1 MGRKWR
7 AQLSLKGKIQK
18 HGGIFKNEL
27 EAAIKVNQLCE
38 EMEIPLQNPGISAI
52 PTQQCQKKEKTSQ
65 YKGVHKHKKSGKWY
79 ARLILKGATE
89 KFGGTY
95 NDEMDAVKRVNQ
107 LCEEMDIPLRNPEIS
122 AIPTPQYQKKKK
134 TSKYK
139 GVHWNKENGQWRVQL
154 TVKGQNQNGGHFKE
168 ELDAAKKVNQLCEK
182 LEAPLRNPGINAVPS
197 QQYQK
202 GGKTTSQYKGVH
214 WHKQI
219 GKWYAHLLLDAG
231 KQKFGGVF
239 IDEMDAAKRVNQLCE
254 EMGIPLR
261 NPGISAIPSQQYQK
275 KKKTSQYKG
284 VHWSKEN
291 RQWRAELQFK
301 KQKQNGGYFKEELD
315 AAKKVNQ
322 LCEKLEIPLRNHG
335 VPGETP
341 IHTSEIPKIDNDDHG
356 ESNKKRKR
364 KQKIHWEEQ
373 YFYEHFLK

>member
-1 MGRKWR
+1 MGHKENRKWFVVMCLKGGKKKYGGTFIDEMDAAKRVNQLCEVMEIPLQNPGISAIPAQQYQARKKTSEYRGVSWHKCNRKWR

-79 ARLILKGATE
+79 ARLILKGGTE

-95 NDEMDAVKRVNQ
+95 NDEMDAAKRVNQ
-107 LCEEMDIPLRNPEIS
+107 LCEEMDIPLRNPGIS

-154 TVKGQNQNGGHFKE
+154 TVKRQNQNGGHFKE

-182 LEAPLRNPGINAVPS
+182 LE
-197 QQYQK
+197 
-202 GGKTTSQYKGVH
+202 
-214 WHKQI
+214 
-219 GKWYAHLLLDAG
+219 
-231 KQKFGGVF
+231 
-239 IDEMDAAKRVNQLCE
+239 
-254 EMGIPLR
+254 IPLR
-261 NPGISAIPSQQYQK
+261 NPGI
-275 KKKTSQYKG
+275 
-284 VHWSKEN
+284 
-291 RQWRAELQFK
+291 
-301 KQKQNGGYFKEELD
+301 
-315 AAKKVNQ
+315 
-322 LCEKLEIPLRNHG
+322 
-335 VPGETP
+335 PGETP
-341 IHTSEIPKIDNDDHG
+341 VHTSEISKTDNDDHG
-356 ESNKKRKR
+356 ESNKKGKR
-364 KQKIHWEEQ
+364 KQKILWEEHC
-373 YFYEHFLK
+373 FYEHFLK